1 VPPLASDLVRDAA
14 SLRSLI
20 RSIYLQRDD
29 VDRNYRRATVEF
41 LAYITD
47 LGRKTELYLEKFAS
61 APTDPDPALAA
72 MDRENIA
79 SLRSFWFDLH
89 DLVQP
94 SRDADTLHSP
104 EILISYLEDRLSAI
118 PGLSDCKLLISHT
131 PELNYVQSPRQHL
144 RERADSYAAIVPGS
158 QKFPAKMALIA
169 IPYSQ
174 DENLFSN
181 LIICH
186 EIGHFVFEQLGL
198 EEPLSGRIENA
209 LRNSG
214 PTLSSDDR
222 SWCLERVWAWIEEI
236 FCDRFAIGL
245 IGPAFSFSYI
255 EMFDVLGIADKD
267 QVNDFADTHP
277 SDSCRFLEH
286 FRQLQITGWW
296 SLLEQRGNTY
306 TKLIRD
312 LSNIPSSRY
321 KFESKGRSRTL
332 ANRALKAFGKVRP
345 FVSSLIAGVF
355 RGRECRF
362 RGGEEMECV
371 RAIEKYLS
379 WGVVPATVIRERVA
393 YQPDPVIIVNA
404 GYLFYL
410 EEISTLIGRIR
421 QSRQEERQP
430 VWQRQRWSQ
439 RVEQWTMKA
448 IEDVRLPTNRRPW
461 PT

>member
-1 VPPLASDLVRDAA
+1 
-14 SLRSLI
+14 
-20 RSIYLQRDD
+20 
-29 VDRNYRRATVEF
+29 
-41 LAYITD
+41 
-47 LGRKTELYLEKFAS
+47 
-61 APTDPDPALAA
+61 
-72 MDRENIA
+72 
-79 SLRSFWFDLH
+79 
-89 DLVQP
+89 
-94 SRDADTLHSP
+94 
-104 EILISYLEDRLSAI
+104 
-118 PGLSDCKLLISHT
+118 
-131 PELNYVQSPRQHL
+131 
-144 RERADSYAAIVPGS
+144 
-158 QKFPAKMALIA
+158 
-169 IPYSQ
+169 
-174 DENLFSN
+174 
-181 LIICH
+181 
-186 EIGHFVFEQLGL
+186 
-198 EEPLSGRIENA
+198 
-209 LRNSG
+209 
-214 PTLSSDDR
+214 
-222 SWCLERVWAWIEEI
+222 
-236 FCDRFAIGL
+236 
-245 IGPAFSFSYI
+245 
-255 EMFDVLGIADKD
+255 MFDVLGIADKD